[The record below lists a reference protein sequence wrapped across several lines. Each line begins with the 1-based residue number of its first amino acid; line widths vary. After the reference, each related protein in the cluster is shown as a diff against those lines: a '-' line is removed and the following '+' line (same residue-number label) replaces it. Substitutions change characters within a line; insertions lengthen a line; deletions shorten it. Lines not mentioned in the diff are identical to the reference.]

1 MTSRDDIARTSP
13 ARMGKGMLFIFIPLI
28 ITVYLTITMWHF
40 TSSFPPMVSV
50 PKPVPASTSA
60 SGSSPSAG
68 AATQKPDAI
77 TIPAGASVQGNPS
90 FMPANLVVKKGDV
103 ITVTNTDNAPH
114 TSTSGTDA
122 SAPNNGKSWDTSLI
136 MPGKSAKINTA
147 NLAPGEY
154 PYHCTVHPYMK
165 GILTVKA

>member
-13 ARMGKGMLFIFIPLI
+13 ARMGKGMLFIFIPMI
-28 ITVYLTITMWHF
+28 ITLYLTITMWHF

-50 PKPVPASTSA
+50 PKPTPASA

-165 GILTVKA
+165 GTITVKA

>member
-1 MTSRDDIARTSP
+1 MTSHDSSDIVRTSP
-13 ARMGKGMLFIFIPLI
+13 ARMAKGLLFVFIPMI
-28 ITVYLTITMWHF
+28 ITLYLTITLWHF

-50 PKPVPASTSA
+50 PKPTPAGAPGSPSGAST
-60 SGSSPSAG
+60 
-68 AATQKPDAI
+68 AAKPNTI

-90 FMPANLVVKKGDV
+90 FTPATLTVKKGAV
-103 ITVTNTDNAPH
+103 ITVTNTDTAPH
-114 TSTSGTDA
+114 TSTSGSDP

-147 NLAPGEY
+147 NLAPGNY

-165 GILTVKA
+165 GTLTVTA